1 MEVSTDA
8 ILAVIAEESGLDP
21 AALRLDATLEQLDI
35 SSIDVAS
42 TLFAFED
49 KFGVVVDPDALS
61 PNSTIEDVVSLVMR
75 LSNA

>member
-35 SSIDVAS
+35 GSIDVAS

-49 KFGVVVDPDALS
+49 KFDVVVDPDALD
-61 PNSTIEDVVSLVMR
+61 PNSTIEDVVSLVIR
-75 LSNA
+75 LSHA